1 MASMRSLSRLGWLHG
16 MILLSAVMGC
26 KGSGC
31 TGGNCGPAQG
41 GPAGGT
47 PIISG
52 ANGTGGVGYPK
63 LFGNNSAPSTSQG
76 MSGGQTYPAT
86 PGAQGAY
93 PLPASSSTTYPGFGG
108 Q

>member
-1 MASMRSLSRLGWLHG
+1 MASMRKLSRLGWLHG

-41 GPAGGT
+41 GPAQGVPAGGAS
-47 PIISG
+47 ILSG
-52 ANGTGGVGYPK
+52 ANNTGGVGYPK
-63 LFGNNSAPSTSQG
+63 LFGGASATATSQG

-86 PGAQGAY
+86 NGAQGAY
-93 PLPASSSTTYPGFGG
+93 PLP
-108 Q
+108 

>member
-1 MASMRSLSRLGWLHG
+1 MRNLSRLGWLHG
-16 MILLSAVMGC
+16 MILFSAVVGC

-41 GPAGGT
+41 GPAGGA

-52 ANGTGGVGYPK
+52 PAGTGGVGYPK
-63 LFGNNSAPSTSQG
+63 LFGSNGGPATSQG
-76 MSGGQTYPAT
+76 TAGGQTYPAT
-86 PGAQGAY
+86 TPGGQGAY